1 MPRLPASVLFV
12 CNLNRVRSPMAA
24 GLMRRL
30 YGQSVDAQ
38 SCGLEPSDE
47 IDPLVVAVMQE
58 VGVELG
64 DHLPRAIDNLSPSG
78 FEVIVALSN
87 EAWPSVEA
95 AGAKGQA
102 EVACWPT
109 EDPTHTEGSRDVRL
123 DAYRQTRRTL
133 EARIVDRF
141 GLPSEG
147 E

>member
-1 MPRLPASVLFV
+1 MARPPASVLFV

-30 YGQSVDAQ
+30 YGEGVDAQ
-38 SCGLEPSDE
+38 SCGLQPSAE

-58 VGVELG
+58 LGVELG
-64 DHLPRAIDNLSPSG
+64 GHLPRSIDNVAPSR
-78 FEVIVALSN
+78 FEIVVALSE
-87 EAWPSVEA
+87 EAWPPVEA
-95 AGAKGQA
+95 AGATGAA

-109 EDPTHTEGSRDVRL
+109 EDPTTTEGSRDVRL

-133 EARIVDRF
+133 EARIIDRF
-141 GLPSEG
+141 GHPPET